1 MPIDFAIDNALSN
14 ASFSLCMLVLKDGKV
29 TLIYEKTITPYGNGA
44 KVDAP
49 KKHIGKRA
57 YVVIMKN

>member
-1 MPIDFAIDNALSN
+1 MREIKGVVGGR
-14 ASFSLCMLVLKDGKV
+14 LVLKDGEIA
-29 TLIYEKTITPYGNGA
+29 LIYEKKITPYGNGA

-57 YVVIMKN
+57 YVVIMQG

>member
-1 MPIDFAIDNALSN
+1 MREIRGIEGGK
-14 ASFSLCMLVLKDGKV
+14 LVLKDGKV
-29 TLIYEKTITPYGNGA
+29 ELIYEKTITPYGNGA

-57 YVVIMKN
+57 YVVIMKK

>member
-1 MPIDFAIDNALSN
+1 MYILNMTREIRGIEGGNIL
-14 ASFSLCMLVLKDGKV
+14 LKDGKV
-29 TLIYEKTITPYGNGA
+29 AMIYEKIITKYGNGA

-57 YVVIMKN
+57 YVVIMDG